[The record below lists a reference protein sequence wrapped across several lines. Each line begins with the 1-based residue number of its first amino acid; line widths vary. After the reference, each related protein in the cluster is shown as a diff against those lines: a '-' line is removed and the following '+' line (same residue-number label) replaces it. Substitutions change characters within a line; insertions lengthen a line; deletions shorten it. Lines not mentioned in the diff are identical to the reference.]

1 MSKIA
6 AIAKLT
12 AQSGKRDEL
21 VTAFKPLL
29 DAVQE
34 EAGTLVYILHKDNGD
49 EDVLWFYEVYT
60 DDAALAAHS
69 KSDTFKSLGPALAPL
84 LAGRPEMNLLSP
96 VSIKGL

>member
-1 MSKIA
+1 MSKVA

-29 DAVQE
+29 DAVQSE
-34 EAGTLVYILHKDNGD
+34 EGTLVYILHKDNRD

-60 DDAALAAHS
+60 DDAALSAHS
-69 KSDTFKSLGPALAPL
+69 TSDAMKSVGPALAPL
-84 LAGRPEMNLLSP
+84 LAGRPEMHLLSP
-96 VSIKGL
+96 VSSKGL

>member
-21 VTAFKPLL
+21 VTALKPVL
-29 DAVQE
+29 DAVHE
-34 EAGTLVYILHKDNGD
+34 EAGTLVYVLHKDNGD

-60 DDAALAAHS
+60 DEAALAAHS
-69 KSDTFKSLGPALAPL
+69 SSDTFKALGPALAPL
-84 LAGRPEMNLLSP
+84 LAGRPEMHLLSP
-96 VSIKGL
+96 VSSKGV